1 MSVIIRNAV
10 PADAEQITRAHVES
24 WKTTYRGIFPDDWLD
39 KSPETIA
46 KNIENRRM
54 RIAQDADLGWPN
66 LVAIVDNKIV
76 GWVAGGV
83 NRNAD
88 FPYQADLCAIYLL
101 KDYQNQGI
109 GKLLVK
115 AFSELVIKNGMHS
128 MIIWA
133 LEENHKARMF
143 YEKLGGKPAGTTLYK
158 DKYPE
163 VGFGFEDVN
172 KLRMEN

>member
-46 KNIENRRM
+46 KNIENRRV
-54 RIAQDADLGWPN
+54 RIAQDPDLGWPEI
-66 LVAIVDNKIV
+66 VAEVDGKIV
-76 GWVAGGV
+76 GLASGGV
-83 NRNAD
+83 NRNPD

-101 KDYQNQGI
+101 KEYQNQGI
-109 GKLLVK
+109 GKLLVRSF
-115 AFSELVIKNGMHS
+115 AELVLKNRMQS

-133 LEENHKARMF
+133 LEENHKARRF
-143 YEKLGGKPAGTTLYK
+143 YEKLGGKVAGATLFK

-163 VGFGFEDVN
+163 IGFGFDDVRQ
-172 KLRMEN
+172 LSEP

>member
-10 PADAEQITRAHVES
+10 PADVEQITLVHIES

-46 KNIENRRM
+46 KNIENRRV
-54 RIAQDADLGWPN
+54 RIAQDTDLGWPN
-66 LVAIVDNKIV
+66 LVAILDNKIV
-76 GWVAGGV
+76 GWAAGGV

-101 KDYQNQGI
+101 KEYQNQGI
-109 GKLLVK
+109 GKLLVRSF
-115 AFSELVIKNGMHS
+115 AELVLKNRMQS

-133 LEENHKARMF
+133 LEENYKARRF
-143 YEKLGGKPAGTTLYK
+143 YEKLGGKPAGTMLYR

-163 VGFGFEDVN
+163 VGFGFDNVREII
-172 KLRMEN
+172 M